1 MHYLRSLT
9 ISNLPTK
16 ETKMRTIIFIVEVEV
31 EENNLMSTSKAEQF
45 LESMEDLIAK
55 EGFTIFDQ
63 RIEEGDF

>member
-16 ETKMRTIIFIVEVEV
+16 ETKMKTIIFIIEVEV

-63 RIEEGDF
+63 RIEEGDY

>member
-1 MHYLRSLT
+1 M
-9 ISNLPTK
+9 K
-16 ETKMRTIIFIVEVEV
+16 TIIFIIEVEV

-63 RIEEGDF
+63 RIEEGDY